1 MTTDRPRRA
10 AAPTPVAGGD
20 HHIRPEWVEAA
31 ADEIA
36 GYPIGSGYN
45 SLTVGP
51 HEARDMAHDALA
63 AVVPAIQAQAFRD
76 AQEAW
81 GGNWGREGRD
91 VMFNV
96 SGGDLT
102 PQGRV
107 GKWLE
112 SRADRIERGE
122 LP

>member
-1 MTTDRPRRA
+1 MNRDAAIEAGQAEILTNWSMWVTSPRSARNMA
-10 AAPTPVAGGD
+10 AAVLDAATPF
-20 HHIRPEWVEAA
+20 
-31 ADEIA
+31 
-36 GYPIGSGYN
+36 
-45 SLTVGP
+45 
-51 HEARDMAHDALA
+51 
-63 AVVPAIQAQAFRD
+63 IQAQAIRD

-122 LP
+122 LR